1 MYWPRGQWSRWLVFL
16 DLRDMTCETEPRTMQ
31 MNTRRTKAAMIATIG
46 LALLCIAALVAH
58 ALSYLPYFP
67 DDAFIS
73 LRYSQRFL
81 EGKGL
86 TWTDGE
92 RVEGFTN
99 FLWVVT
105 VAGLGTFGADLVAT
119 ARALGVLGMSAVI
132 AAIFYAFSVTRPK
145 RAIAPMCASLAF
157 AGAGPVAAYA
167 ISGLEHPLLVALLI
181 WGIVLCRPLMESD
194 DVGWRQ
200 LWGPGLL
207 LGLSC
212 TVRPDAP
219 LLVGMVIIA
228 VAVGAGLSRKRLWIA
243 ARLAVFPGACFGAL
257 LLFRRLYYSD
267 WVPNTYYAKVALTA
281 ERLAS
286 GWDYVSAGG
295 WPFLGLLVLVGIAV
309 AVSAVNSGFRR
320 RALLPL
326 LPLVAWLTYLTFI
339 GGDNMPQ
346 RRHLVPA
353 IALAALIAAEVLAWM
368 VERTRKWQFTAL
380 GLGLAMVAQVGIVS
394 VRDPQRAKAKGN
406 VWMWRGQPAGL
417 FLKRAFG
424 EQQPLMA
431 VDAAGALPY
440 FSELPVID
448 MLGLNDYYIA
458 RHRPKSFGRGRLAH
472 ELGDGDYVMR
482 RAPDLIAFHT
492 ARGEREPMWLSGR
505 QMVHKREF
513 RKLYQLVKYRTP
525 PPEKLPG
532 FLWIRKEDGV
542 LGMTRRR
549 DEILVPGY
557 FVTMLRGNEARLD
570 PEGMVAAV
578 ATRELPAALKRFPVD
593 PGLWQLSAV
602 ADQPVEIVVRTASGE
617 ELARGMGSL
626 ELELPGEASTR
637 VFVALEP
644 TGGDTAYVRELRFE
658 RRATR
663 LP

>member
-1 MYWPRGQWSRWLVFL
+1 MV
-16 DLRDMTCETEPRTMQ
+16 T
-31 MNTRRTKAAMIATIG
+31 TIG
-46 LALLCIAALVAH
+46 LALLCVAGLVAH

-81 EGKGL
+81 EGRGL

-105 VAGLGTFGADLVAT
+105 VAGVGVLGTDLVAT
-119 ARALGVLGMSAVI
+119 ARTLGVVGMSAVI
-132 AAIFYAFSVTRPK
+132 VALFYAFPVTRPN
-145 RAIAPMCASLAF
+145 RAIAPVCASLAF

-181 WGIVLCRPLMESD
+181 WAIVLCRPLMESD
-194 DVGWRQ
+194 DLGWRQ

-212 TVRPDAP
+212 AVRPDAP

-243 ARLAVFPGACFGAL
+243 VRLGVFPAVCFGAL

-281 ERLAS
+281 ERLAR

-309 AVSAVNSGFRR
+309 VVSAVDRRFAR
-320 RALLPL
+320 RALLSL
-326 LPLVAWLTYLTFI
+326 LPLVAWLIYLTFI

-353 IALAALIAAEVLAWM
+353 IALAALLAAEVLAWM
-368 VERTRKWQFTAL
+368 VERTPKWQLTAL

-394 VRDPQRAKAKGN
+394 FRDPQRAKAKGN

-417 FLKRAFG
+417 FMKRAFG
-424 EQQPLMA
+424 EQQPLIA

-440 FSELPVID
+440 FSELPAID
-448 MLGLNDYYIA
+448 MLGLNDRHIA
-458 RHRPKSFGRGRLAH
+458 RHRPKSFGRGKLAH
-472 ELGDGDYVMR
+472 ELGDGNYVMR

-492 ARGEREPMWLSGR
+492 ARGERKPMWLSGR
-505 QMVHKREF
+505 QMVRKGEF

-525 PPEKLPG
+525 PPEELPG

-542 LGMTRRR
+542 LGVARTS
-549 DEILVPGY
+549 DEIRVPGY

-570 PEGMVAAV
+570 PEGVVAAV
-578 ATRELPAALKRFPVD
+578 ATRELPATLKRVAIG
-593 PGLWQLSAV
+593 PGLWELSAV
-602 ADQPVEIVVRTASGE
+602 SEQPVQILVRTPSGE
-617 ELARGMGSL
+617 ELARGPDPI
-626 ELELPGEASTR
+626 ELELRGEAPIR
-637 VFVALEP
+637 VSVAVEP
-644 TGGDTAYVRELRFE
+644 ANGETAYVRELRFE
-658 RRATR
+658 RR
-663 LP
+663 

>member
-1 MYWPRGQWSRWLVFL
+1 
-16 DLRDMTCETEPRTMQ
+16 MQ
-31 MNTRRTKAAMIATIG
+31 TDSPPTKAVMVTTIG

-105 VAGLGTFGADLVAT
+105 VAGLGTYGADLVAT
-119 ARALGVLGMSAVI
+119 ARALGVVGMSAVI
-132 AAIFYAFSVTRPK
+132 AAIFYAFPVTRPE
-145 RAIAPMCASLAF
+145 RAIAPVCASLAF

-200 LWGPGLL
+200 IWGPSLL

-228 VAVGAGLSRKRLWIA
+228 VAVGAGVRRARLWIA
-243 ARLAVFPGACFGAL
+243 FRLALFPGACFGAL
-257 LLFRRLYYSD
+257 LLFRRMYYSD

-281 ERLAS
+281 ERLAR
-286 GWDYVSAGG
+286 GWEYVSAGA
-295 WPFLGLLVLVGIAV
+295 WPFLGLLVLIGIALV
-309 AVSAVNSGFRR
+309 ISVVDRRFAR

-368 VERTRKWQFTAL
+368 VERAPRRSLAAL
-380 GLGLAMVAQVGIVS
+380 GLGVAMVVQIGIVS
-394 VRDPQRAKAKGN
+394 FKDPQRAKAKRN

-417 FLKRAFG
+417 FMKRAFG
-424 EQQPLMA
+424 EREPLMA

-440 FSELPVID
+440 FSELPAID
-448 MLGLNDYYIA
+448 MLGLNDRHIA
-458 RHRPKSFGRGRLAH
+458 RHRPKSFGRGKLAH
-472 ELGDGDYVMR
+472 ELGDGNYVMR

-492 ARGEREPMWLSGR
+492 ARGERRPMWLSGR
-505 QMVHKREF
+505 QMVRKPEF

-525 PPEKLPG
+525 PPERLPG

-542 LGMTRRR
+542 LGVSRAS
-549 DEILVPGY
+549 DEIRVPGY

-570 PEGMVAAV
+570 SDGIVASV
-578 ATRELPAALKRFPVD
+578 ATRELPATLERFPV
-593 PGLWQLSAV
+593 PRGLWQVSAV
-602 ADQPVEIVVRTASGE
+602 AKEPVEILVRAASGE
-617 ELARGMGSL
+617 ELARGASSV
-626 ELELPGEASTR
+626 EIELPGKAPTR
-637 VFVALEP
+637 ISIAIQP
-644 TGGDTAYVRELRFE
+644 TSSDTAHVRELRFE
-658 RRATR
+658 RRSPER
-663 LP
+663 L